1 MLQSRLLGFALACG
15 ATLWSASADSADSA
29 ASGPAQEA
37 NSAVPSSPLGSYPAV
52 IEYVSNNAPF
62 VVFDVAPRSLAM
74 RAGAKTSRDLALTFV
89 ATDALHHV
97 DVFTYVVSASRGVLT
112 APTQIRCGAKISGHH
127 QCDVP
132 TREALLLLKGEAGQ
146 FGLRIEAEG
155 VEGDRSTVRITL
167 PVKAASGKT
176 PQPAV
181 ESTQRLS
188 FMARP

>member
-15 ATLWSASADSADSA
+15 ATLWPALGPTQETS
-29 ASGPAQEA
+29 SG
-37 NSAVPSSPLGSYPAV
+37 VPSSPLGSYPAV

-62 VVFDVAPRSLAM
+62 VVFDVAPRTLAM

-97 DVFTYVVSASRGVLT
+97 DVFTYVVSANRGVLL
-112 APTQIRCGAKISGHH
+112 APTQIRCGSKISGHH

-132 TREALLLLKGEAGQ
+132 TREALQLLKGEAGQ
-146 FGLRIEAEG
+146 FGIRIEAEG

-167 PVKAASGKT
+167 PVKAASGKA
-176 PQPAV
+176 PVPAV
-181 ESTQRLS
+181 ESSQRLS
-188 FMARP
+188 FVRD